1 MMTRLERQI
10 ALSIGLFFL
19 GLFLIWGAVFSYNR
33 CANMY
38 CAPFKVREWGCKWN
52 LSNPEFPGF
61 MPLRGDR
68 YKACKGRSGEQPK
81 DFRAAGRNWTAA
93 RENEVL

>member
-33 CANMY
+33 CAY
-38 CAPFKVREWGCKWN
+38 TYAPSKVDGTNVDVAWECGEVKLLDSL
-52 LSNPEFPGF
+52 LS
-61 MPLRGDR
+61 LL
-68 YKACKGRSGEQPK
+68 K
-81 DFRAAGRNWTAA
+81 
-93 RENEVL
+93 